1 LAKLLLV
8 RHGLTEFNED
18 RRFMGYSDIELSA
31 AGRQQAE
38 RLRDYLAGEKIDAVY
53 SSDLKRA
60 VEMAEII
67 CEGRGLNV
75 VTHPE
80 LRECNYGTCEG
91 LTFGEINDN
100 YPHVAEK
107 CINFTLDLEFPEGE
121 CFTDFFERTSRFI
134 ERIKEHGRSETVLI
148 SSHNGPLKILLCR
161 LLEISDD
168 HWWQLRIDNAS
179 LSIMVTSPRGAV
191 LSRLN
196 DVSFLPGLGEIRSER
211 RILNDV

>member
-1 LAKLLLV
+1 MARLLLV

-18 RRFMGYSDIELSA
+18 RRFMGHSDIELSA
-31 AGRQQAE
+31 AGRRQAE

-53 SSDLKRA
+53 SSDLKRTM
-60 VEMAEII
+60 EMAEII
-67 CEGRGLNV
+67 CEGRGLEIIAC
-75 VTHPE
+75 PE

-91 LTFGEINDN
+91 LTFNEINDS

-121 CFTDFFERTSRFI
+121 HFKDFFERTSRFI
-134 ERIKEHGRSETVLI
+134 ERLKEHGPSDTVLV

-161 LLEISDD
+161 LLEIGDE
-168 HWWQLRIDNAS
+168 HWWQLRIDNSS
-179 LSIMVTSPRGAV
+179 LSIMTTSPRGAV

-196 DVSFLPGLGEIRSER
+196 DVSFLTGLG
-211 RILNDV
+211 D